1 MTGSAENGF
10 KSSHRS
16 AQQGFTFMRR
26 FAEHGFT
33 FVRRFAEHGFTLI
46 ELVVALFVFGLLA
59 AAGVSLLAGSV
70 RAQAGATLR
79 LDDVARERRLTAI
92 LTSDLLQVLPRV
104 TRSTTG
110 AVEPS
115 FRGGNG
121 PLLLTF
127 VRGGWSNGDDAARA
141 SIQRVEITRQGT
153 RLMRSARPMADGTAV
168 AAPVIL
174 LDDVAQ
180 IQLRFREKGEWVDVW
195 NPTRESALPRA
206 VELIITRT
214 GASPLRRLFIV
225 GTGY

>member
-1 MTGSAENGF
+1 MTG
-10 KSSHRS
+10 S
-16 AQQGFTFMRR
+16 AQQGFESSRR
-26 FAEHGFT
+26 SAEHGFT
-33 FVRRFAEHGFTLI
+33 FTRLAAQQGFTLI

-92 LTSDLLQVLPRV
+92 LTADLLQALPRV

-110 AVEPS
+110 AIEPS
-115 FRGGNG
+115 FRGDNG
-121 PLLLTF
+121 PLLLTY
-127 VRGGWSNGDDAARA
+127 VRGGWSNGDDAVRA
-141 SIQRVEITRQGT
+141 SIQRVELTREGT
-153 RLMRSARPMADGTAV
+153 RLMRSARPMADGTAA
-168 AAPVIL
+168 AAPVTL
-174 LDDVAQ
+174 LDDVTQ

-206 VELIITRT
+206 VKLIITRT
-214 GASPLRRLFIV
+214 GAAPLRRLFIV

>member
-1 MTGSAENGF
+1 MKRFAQTDCE
-10 KSSHRS
+10 SSRRS
-16 AQQGFTFMRR
+16 
-26 FAEHGFT
+26 AEHGFT
-33 FVRRFAEHGFTLI
+33 FVRRSAEHGFTFPRLSAEHGFTLI

-92 LTSDLLQVLPRV
+92 LTADLLQVLPRV
-104 TRSTTG
+104 TRSTAG

-121 PLLLTF
+121 PLLLTY
-127 VRGGWSNGDDAARA
+127 VRSGWSNGDDAVRA
-141 SIQRVEITRQGT
+141 SIQRVELIREGT
-153 RLMRSARPMADGTAV
+153 RLMRSARPMVDGTAF

-214 GASPLRRLFIV
+214 GAAPLRRLFIV